1 MSRRISKF
9 FVSIFLLGDLSIV
22 GASIVPPVSAL
33 GDLGQLILGEWQLQP
48 NPRATEGSVVFSE
61 KGTYEL
67 FERHP
72 DGAGVS
78 TKGQYRLDEKSFPS
92 RIDLC
97 LDKCG
102 KAGSEWTTRFG
113 IIRMLSDGK
122 VEIRTSPDATYP
134 QAFAEDPTSDEY
146 TMILTR

>member
-1 MSRRISKF
+1 MSRRRFPFSAAILFPVF
-9 FVSIFLLGDLSIV
+9 FGLVLAATGRPATAQDDV
-22 GASIVPPVSAL
+22 GRA
-33 GDLGQLILGEWQLQP
+33 ILGEWQLQP
-48 NPRATEGSVVFSE
+48 NKRATEGSIVFAAA
-61 KGTYEL
+61 GTYEL
-67 FERHP
+67 FERHH

-78 TKGQYRLDEKSFPS
+78 TKGEYRLDEKSSPS

-134 QAFAEDPTSDEY
+134 QAFAGDPPSDEY